1 MPEQLSALTALTRLD
16 LSDNSR
22 RAGGWQHLIP
32 LTQLQDL
39 YLSGPG
45 LTAVPE
51 HVSALI
57 ALTRL
62 DLSAISLLDIG
73 WRHLVPLTQLR
84 NILLN
89 GVPLPGLK
97 PPPELATLPHFA
109 RVLW

>member
-1 MPEQLSALTALTRLD
+1 
-16 LSDNSR
+16 
-22 RAGGWQHLIP
+22 
-32 LTQLQDL
+32 
-39 YLSGPG
+39 
-45 LTAVPE
+45 VPE

-97 PPPELATLPHFA
+97 PPPELATLPHL
-109 RVLW
+109 RVYCGSMW